1 MDLSSNLPQPAVSGS
16 PAVIPA
22 EEKTEVKGKM
32 TVGEILSKAFEIY
45 KKNPLI
51 IVPSLIPIAALILG
65 LMILFAGFLG
75 MAALIGEGGFLAFSV
90 IAGLILFIIILI
102 ILFFMAAGLTIEMIR
117 EALAG
122 NRADLNIAWKTS
134 KPKMKPLILTSI
146 LAAILTALGYVL
158 FIIPG
163 LILSVIFYFMA
174 QAVMI
179 DGKSG
184 TVALKTSYGFVKA
197 NFADSLTIILIAVA
211 ISFLLPMIPYL
222 GFVLSLLAMPY
233 LYAIATLLYIDR
245 SVSLPPIAET
255 KVDVS

>member
-1 MDLSSNLPQPAVSGS
+1 MDSSSNLPQPAFDSSV
-16 PAVIPA
+16 VIPA
-22 EEKTEVKGKM
+22 EEKTEAKGKM
-32 TVGEILSKAFEIY
+32 TIGEILSKAFEIY
-45 KKNPLI
+45 KKNPII
-51 IVPSLIPIAALILG
+51 IVPSLIPMVALILG
-65 LMILFAGFLG
+65 LMILFASFIG
-75 MAALIGEGGFLAFSV
+75 MAALIGAGGFLAFFA
-90 IAGLILFIIILI
+90 IAGLFLFIIILI

-122 NRADLNIAWKTS
+122 NKADLNIAWETS

-146 LAAILTALGYVL
+146 QAGILTALGYVL

-184 TVALKTSYGFVKA
+184 TLALKTSYAFVKY
-197 NFADSLTIILIAVA
+197 NLGDSLTIILIAVA
-211 ISFLLPMIPYL
+211 ISFVLPMIPYL
-222 GFVLSLLAMPY
+222 GFLLSLLAIPY

-245 SVSLPPIAET
+245 SVSLPPKTET
-255 KVDVS
+255 KVDIS

>member
-1 MDLSSNLPQPAVSGS
+1 VNSSSNLPELASDS
-16 PAVIPA
+16 SAVIPV
-22 EEKTEVKGKM
+22 EEKNEAKGKM
-32 TVGEILSKAFEIY
+32 TISEILSKAFEIY
-45 KKNPLI
+45 KKNPII
-51 IVPSLIPIAALILG
+51 IVPSLIPMVALILG
-65 LMILFAGFLG
+65 LLILFAGYIG
-75 MAALIGEGGFLAFSV
+75 MAALIGGGGFLAFFA
-90 IAGLILFIIILI
+90 IAGLFLFILILI

-122 NRADLNIAWKTS
+122 NKADLNIAWETS

-146 LAAILTALGYVL
+146 MAGILTALGYVL

-184 TVALKTSYGFVKA
+184 TLALKTSYAFVKS
-197 NFADSLTIILIAVA
+197 NLADSLTIILIAVA
-211 ISFLLPMIPYL
+211 ISFVLPMIPYL
-222 GFVLSLLAMPY
+222 GFLLSLLAIPY
-233 LYAIATLLYIDR
+233 LYAIATLLYIER
-245 SVSLPPIAET
+245 SVSLLPKPET

>member
-1 MDLSSNLPQPAVSGS
+1 MDSSSNLPQPVSGS

-22 EEKTEVKGKM
+22 EEKTEAKGKM

-51 IVPSLIPIAALILG
+51 IVPSLIPIVALILG
-65 LMILFAGFLG
+65 LIILASFIG
-75 MAALIGEGGFLAFSV
+75 MAALIGEGGFLAFFA
-90 IAGLILFIIILI
+90 IAGLFLFFIILI

-122 NRADLNIAWKTS
+122 NRADLNIAWETS

-184 TVALKTSYGFVKA
+184 TMALKTSYGFVKA
-197 NFADSLTIILIAVA
+197 NLADSLTIILIAVA
-211 ISFLLPMIPYL
+211 ISFVLPMIPYL

-245 SVSLPPIAET
+245 SVSLPPKAET

>member
-1 MDLSSNLPQPAVSGS
+1 MDSSSNLPQPVSGS
-16 PAVIPA
+16 LAVIPA
-22 EEKTEVKGKM
+22 DEKTETKSKM

-45 KKNPLI
+45 KRNPII
-51 IVPSLIPIAALILG
+51 IVPSLIPIVALILG

-75 MAALIGEGGFLAFSV
+75 MAALIGGGGFLAFFA
-90 IAGLILFIIILI
+90 IAGLFLFIIILI
-102 ILFFMAAGLTIEMIR
+102 ILFFMAAGLTIDMIR

-122 NRADLNIAWKTS
+122 NRADLNIAWETS

-197 NFADSLTIILIAVA
+197 NLADSLTIILIAVA
-211 ISFLLPMIPYL
+211 ISFVLPMIPYL

-245 SVSLPPIAET
+245 SESLPPKAET